1 MGNGELGILFPD
13 EVPDLSLNLPASL
26 VPPEQVRDMRREA
39 PPPPS
44 TPPPPAWAPEA
55 LGFQEE
61 S

>member
-39 PPPPS
+39 PRLHLLHLHLPGPQK
-44 TPPPPAWAPEA
+44 
-55 LGFQEE
+55 L
-61 S
+61 